1 LTPAHPAFDAGPG
14 GIDWKRNLAALWFA
28 EFTAIFGFS
37 FAFPFLPI
45 FLKELGVSQT
55 ADLATITGY
64 AAGASGFAMA
74 IMSPIWGTIADR
86 YGRKSMLVRAMIGG
100 AITVGLV
107 GFVVAPWQ
115 LIALRFLQGAT
126 SGTVAAATAIVASG
140 SPRARVGWALGLL
153 SSSIAIGGA
162 VGPVVGGVL
171 AALIGVRPIF
181 WVSGILLLVA
191 TIPVVVIVREVPID
205 RKAATVAPPAIAT
218 LRAAGAGTIGAL
230 AALFAA
236 QALSQM
242 TYSAFQPLIVLRLL
256 ATAGSATSSLT
267 GLTFGVA
274 GVASA
279 VAALSYSRAV
289 QWWGYRRVAIAAA
302 IMLGLAELTVGLT
315 SPIVLLV
322 IGGGLAGFFY
332 GALSP
337 AISSMIG
344 LEVPIS
350 VQARVFGVSSS
361 ATALGFGIGPLLGG
375 ESAAFAGITAG
386 IGAAAILAW
395 VTAVSLALW
404 SREPA
409 R

>member
-1 LTPAHPAFDAGPG
+1 LTPDAAAGPAPA
-14 GIDWKRNLAALWFA
+14 GIDWRRNLAALWFA

-45 FLKELGVSQT
+45 YLKELGVTQP
-55 ADLATITGY
+55 ADLATISGY

-74 IMSPIWGTIADR
+74 IMSPIWGVVADR
-86 YGRKSMLVRAMIGG
+86 YGRKSMLVRAMVGG
-100 AITVGLV
+100 AITVGLL

-140 SPRARVGWALGLL
+140 SPRARVGWALGIL

-162 VGPVVGGVL
+162 VGPLIGGLL
-171 AALIGVRPIF
+171 AALIGVRHIF
-181 WVSGILLLVA
+181 WVSGVMLLIA
-191 TIPVVVIVREVPID
+191 TIPVVVIVREIPID
-205 RKAATVAPPAIAT
+205 RRSAAVAQPAIAT

-230 AALFAA
+230 VALLAA
-236 QALSQM
+236 QGLSQM

-279 VAALSYSRAV
+279 VAAVSYSKAV

-302 IMLGLAELTVGLT
+302 IMLGAAELTVGLT
-315 SPIVLLV
+315 SPLVLLV
-322 IGGGLAGFFY
+322 VGGGLAGLFY

-344 LEVPIS
+344 LEVPFSI
-350 VQARVFGVSSS
+350 QARVFGVSSS

-375 ESAAFAGITAG
+375 ETAAFAGVQAG
-386 IGAAAILAW
+386 IAAAAILAW
-395 VTAVSLALW
+395 MTAVTLAAW
-404 SREPA
+404 AREPA